1 MRLKEGIVVDEVK
14 TFGNLKF
21 SGLRREVYERDEEGN
36 STGVLIKRTYDLKS
50 EAQGRM
56 IQVSLPPE
64 AGAKDFVYD
73 QPVKLVDV
81 VIDSVA
87 DARGRNR
94 AEASWYLNAADLVP
108 ETAGGAVTGG
118 AKTAEQ
124 GKQPEK
130 PQPEKKA

>member
-64 AGAKDFVYD
+64 AGAKDFAYD
-73 QPVKLVDV
+73 QPVTLVDV

-108 ETAGGAVTGG
+108 VGMVPGGSGTGAGA
-118 AKTAEQ
+118 
-124 GKQPEK
+124 GKPQDK
-130 PQPEKKA
+130 QPEKKA

>member
-56 IQVSLPPE
+56 IQVSLPPDHHFRE
-64 AGAKDFVYD
+64 SIGAAYAGAHAGGTSG
-73 QPVKLVDV
+73 KLFPASAE
-81 VIDSVA
+81 SVA
-87 DARGRNR
+87 SPAPRAVGDKAQRGQG
-94 AEASWYLNAADLVP
+94 EA
-108 ETAGGAVTGG
+108 
-118 AKTAEQ
+118 
-124 GKQPEK
+124 
-130 PQPEKKA
+130 

>member
-1 MRLKEGIVVDEVK
+1 M
-14 TFGNLKF
+14 KF

-64 AGAKDFVYD
+64 AGAKDFAYD
-73 QPVKLVDV
+73 QPVTLVDV

-108 ETAGGAVTGG
+108 VGTVPGGSGNGAGA
-118 AKTAEQ
+118 
-124 GKQPEK
+124 GKPQDK
-130 PQPEKKA
+130 QPEKKA

>member
-64 AGAKDFVYD
+64 AGAKDFAYD
-73 QPVKLVDV
+73 QPVTLVDV

-108 ETAGGAVTGG
+108 VGTVPGGSGTGAG
-118 AKTAEQ
+118 
-124 GKQPEK
+124 K
-130 PQPEKKA
+130 PQDKQPEKKA

>member
-21 SGLRREVYERDEEGN
+21 SGLRREVYERDDEGN

-64 AGAKDFVYD
+64 ADLKEFEYD

-81 VIDSVA
+81 QIDAVA
-87 DARGRNR
+87 DAQGRNR
-94 AEASWYLNAADLVP
+94 ADAGSCAGWSGAGWIRKRSWSGKAAGQA
-108 ETAGGAVTGG
+108 AGKEGIS
-118 AKTAEQ
+118 K
-124 GKQPEK
+124 
-130 PQPEKKA
+130 

>member
-1 MRLKEGIVVDEVK
+1 MR
-14 TFGNLKF
+14 
-21 SGLRREVYERDEEGN
+21 
-36 STGVLIKRTYDLKS
+36 
-50 EAQGRM
+50 
-56 IQVSLPPE
+56 
-64 AGAKDFVYD
+64 DFAYD
-73 QPVKLVDV
+73 QPVTLVDV

-108 ETAGGAVTGG
+108 ETAAGGT
-118 AKTAEQ
+118 KTAEQ

>member
-64 AGAKDFVYD
+64 AGAKDFAYD
-73 QPVKLVDV
+73 QPVTLVDV

-94 AEASWYLNAADLVP
+94 AEASCCRSCAGWNGAGWIRKRSWSGKAAGQA
-108 ETAGGAVTGG
+108 AGKEGIS
-118 AKTAEQ
+118 K
-124 GKQPEK
+124 
-130 PQPEKKA
+130 

>member
-64 AGAKDFVYD
+64 AGVKDFAYD
-73 QPVKLVDV
+73 QPVTLVDV

-108 ETAGGAVTGG
+108 ETAAGG

>member
-21 SGLRREVYERDEEGN
+21 SGLRREVYERDDEGN
-36 STGVLIKRTYDLKS
+36 STGGLIKRTYDLKS

-64 AGAKDFVYD
+64 ADLKEFEYD

-81 VIDSVA
+81 QIDAVA
-87 DARGRNR
+87 DAQGRNR
-94 AEASWYLNAADLVP
+94 ADATWYLNAKDLVP
-108 ETAGGAVTGG
+108 VGTVPGGSGTGAGA
-118 AKTAEQ
+118 
-124 GKQPEK
+124 GKPQDK
-130 PQPEKKA
+130 QPEKKA